1 MREFFSVERAVN
13 VTEFFTLYNPHYEE
27 NFNFLG
33 EMHDFWE
40 CFYIINGSACVSA
53 DDKIHYLSSGDIIF
67 HKPMELHKFYITD
80 KNGADLLI
88 FSFNM
93 EGVLCAEMENR
104 VCKLNGSQLN
114 IIEAFIES
122 IREDLRDNK
131 KLNEDGLVN
140 ILPLIK
146 NQIGAIQKKSTF
158 VEQLI
163 LSLSQNGSNVKTP
176 KTVESVLFKNAVKA
190 MTDNINDTIS
200 VDELASELNISTSG
214 LKRLF
219 SKYAGMSVHKY
230 FLRLKMK
237 AATAMLQR
245 GLTVSEVSDELGFSS
260 QGYFSAAY
268 KRETGNNPSKVQ
280 QNP

>member
-1 MREFFSVERAVN
+1 
-13 VTEFFTLYNPHYEE
+13 
-27 NFNFLG
+27 
-33 EMHDFWE
+33 
-40 CFYIINGSACVSA
+40 
-53 DDKIHYLSSGDIIF
+53 
-67 HKPMELHKFYITD
+67 MELHKFYITD

-104 VCKLNGSQLN
+104 VCKLNGSQLS

-237 AATAMLQR
+237 AATTMLQR
-245 GLTVSEVSDELGFSS
+245 GMTVSEVSDELGFSS